1 MPTNYSDPV
10 QLSQGQQDIRNFYD
24 NGGYEDANANPID
37 GVWSGLKDAFSA
49 DTATAG
55 GYDVTDYAL
64 GGSLAA
70 QRAAQTGLVDRG
82 QENNMTLTIAGNQ
95 DYNKLQNAAEGIYGA
110 GSQARDA
117 ALSNAAIS
125 NQYAVD
131 MGGRADQL
139 KQFGDQKSL
148 RDWQTSAGSLQDY
161 KPSADTQ
168 IAGSQLS
175 GFTAGNAGS
184 EQADSYQA
192 LRDYANN
199 GPGPSAAEAQLR
211 QAQDANV
218 GQAIALARSGRG
230 SGANAGAARQAQF
243 QAADIGQR
251 TGADMANLRAN
262 EAATWRG
269 QQAQALTSAGAI
281 GTSMEQNRQGAANLN
296 LQGLTSSAQ
305 YDQSNEANRL
315 AALQSAANQYG
326 QQYGAIS
333 GNQVATD
340 QAKQQYL
347 GQSLAANNSAAVQSS
362 GAYDQ
367 YLGALS
373 SGAGVQNQATANR
386 QNAYKT
392 GLDYQAA
399 YDQAALGVGESEAS
413 RRAQLANTKIGADT
427 QASLGNQNADLQKD
441 SGITGMLGAAAGALF
456 MSDRREKTSIRR
468 YCALGG
474 K

>member
-1 MPTNYSDPV
+1 
-10 QLSQGQQDIRNFYD
+10 
-24 NGGYEDANANPID
+24 
-37 GVWSGLKDAFSA
+37 
-49 DTATAG
+49 
-55 GYDVTDYAL
+55 
-64 GGSLAA
+64 
-70 QRAAQTGLVDRG
+70 
-82 QENNMTLTIAGNQ
+82 
-95 DYNKLQNAAEGIYGA
+95 
-110 GSQARDA
+110 
-117 ALSNAAIS
+117 
-125 NQYAVD
+125 
-131 MGGRADQL
+131 
-139 KQFGDQKSL
+139 
-148 RDWQTSAGSLQDY
+148 
-161 KPSADTQ
+161 
-168 IAGSQLS
+168 
-175 GFTAGNAGS
+175 
-184 EQADSYQA
+184 
-192 LRDYANN
+192 
-199 GPGPSAAEAQLR
+199 
-211 QAQDANV
+211 
-218 GQAIALARSGRG
+218 
-230 SGANAGAARQAQF
+230 
-243 QAADIGQR
+243 
-251 TGADMANLRAN
+251 
-262 EAATWRG
+262 
-269 QQAQALTSAGAI
+269 
-281 GTSMEQNRQGAANLN
+281 MEQNRQGAANLN

-305 YDQSNEANRL
+305 YAQSNEANRL

-441 SGITGMLGAAAGALF
+441 SSVTGMVAAGLGALA

-468 YCALGG
+468 YLMTGG
-474 K
+474 R